1 MGKQITRGQVEAAVA
16 LLSADMSSDVM
27 QAVDP
32 VSRQKA
38 NLLVEKARKQDPRL
52 VEHVVAESR
61 ENKERLG

>member
-16 LLSADMSSDVM
+16 LLSADMRSDVM

-32 VSRQKA
+32 VSHQKA
-38 NLLVEKARKQDPRL
+38 NPLVEKARKQDPRL
-52 VEHVVAESR
+52 VEDVVAESR